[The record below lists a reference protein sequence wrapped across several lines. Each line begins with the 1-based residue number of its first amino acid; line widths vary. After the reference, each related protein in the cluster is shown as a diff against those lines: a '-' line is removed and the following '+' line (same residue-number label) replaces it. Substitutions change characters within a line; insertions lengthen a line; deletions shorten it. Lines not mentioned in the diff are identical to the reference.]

1 MGRAA
6 AIVAMLL
13 AALPASADE
22 EAKATARASKAEVSV
37 GETFLVDVSATGPA
51 GTVFTFP
58 AEAVQ
63 ETVELRTAPPPSPP
77 AAPLPLG
84 TYRYVA
90 GVFAIG
96 EAQVPAIPVHYR
108 LPSGAEG
115 DIQTAPIALKVVSL
129 LPREK
134 DEQKLADIRGP
145 VGLAVGRAFWIS
157 AAALTV
163 VLAALA
169 FWLWSRSRRKAVPA
183 AVSVPALAPDEEVRR
198 ALDALLA
205 SGRLARGEYRP
216 FYIELSAIAKAYL
229 EKRLGAPIL
238 EMTTAEMLASLRGS
252 AHGADLVAP
261 MRDLAGAADQIKF
274 ARGAGLAAE
283 AERHLAAVRALVVG
297 LEARRKPVM
306 PEGGRAA

>member
-6 AIVAMLL
+6 SIVAMLL
-13 AALPASADE
+13 VALPATADDE
-22 EAKATARASKAEVSV
+22 PKATAHASKAEVSV
-37 GETFLVDVSATGPA
+37 GETFVVDVSATGPA

-63 ETVELRTAPPPSPP
+63 ETVELRTAPLPPPP
-77 AAPLPLG
+77 ASPLLPG
-84 TYRYVA
+84 THRYEA

-96 EAQVPAIPVHYR
+96 DAQVPPIPVRYR
-108 LPSGAEG
+108 LPSGVEG
-115 DIQTAPIALKVVSL
+115 EVKTASIALKVVSL

-157 AAALTV
+157 LAAFTAV
-163 VLAALA
+163 IAALA
-169 FWLWSRSRRKAVPA
+169 YWLWWRRKKKGAPA
-183 AVSVPALAPDEEVRR
+183 DVSVPALAPDEEALR
-198 ALDALLA
+198 ALAALMA

-229 EKRLGAPIL
+229 ERRLGAPIL
-238 EMTTAEMLASLRGS
+238 EMTTAEMLASLRAG
-252 AHGADLVAP
+252 AHGADLIAP

-283 AERHLAAVRALVVG
+283 AERHFTAVRALVLG